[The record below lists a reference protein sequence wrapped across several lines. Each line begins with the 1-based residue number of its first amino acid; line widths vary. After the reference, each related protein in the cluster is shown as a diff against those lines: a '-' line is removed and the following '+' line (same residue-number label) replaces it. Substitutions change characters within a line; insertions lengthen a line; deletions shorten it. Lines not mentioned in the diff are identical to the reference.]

1 MPLREPIVQLLLRN
15 LQRSTKPNSNM
26 DLQFTPFP
34 ELTTDRLLL
43 RRIGPDDSKEL
54 FIWRSDERIMRYLDR
69 PRAKSIEDA
78 YAHLRLIDDDINA
91 NIGITW
97 GIMIKGG
104 SHLIGNIGF
113 WKITKEHYRAELG
126 YLLHPDYQKQ
136 GIMAEA
142 LLKVLDYGFKT
153 MKLHSVEANVNPENA
168 GSINL
173 LEKSGFVREAYFREN
188 YYYDGKFLDSAI
200 YSLLT
205 NR

>member
-1 MPLREPIVQLLLRN
+1 
-15 LQRSTKPNSNM
+15 
-26 DLQFTPFP
+26 
-34 ELTTDRLLL
+34 
-43 RRIGPDDSKEL
+43 
-54 FIWRSDERIMRYLDR
+54 
-69 PRAKSIEDA
+69 
-78 YAHLRLIDDDINA
+78 
-91 NIGITW
+91 
-97 GIMIKGG
+97 
-104 SHLIGNIGF
+104 
-113 WKITKEHYRAELG
+113 
-126 YLLHPDYQKQ
+126 LHPDYQKQ